1 MDMALKPAAAFDFD
15 AKLRATVD
23 MFRLS
28 KIERMLS
35 DCLENMPDKSPVD
48 YIGDLNKSDIMH

>member
-1 MDMALKPAAAFDFD
+1 MDMALKPMAVLDMES
-15 AKLRATVD
+15 KLRSTVD

-35 DCLENMPDKSPVD
+35 DCLENMSDKSPVD
-48 YIGDLNKSDIMH
+48 YIGELNKSDIMH

>member
-1 MDMALKPAAAFDFD
+1 MHMALKPMAVLDMES
-15 AKLRATVD
+15 KLRSTVD

-48 YIGDLNKSDIMH
+48 YIGELNKSDILH

>member
-1 MDMALKPAAAFDFD
+1 MDMALKTMAVLDMES
-15 AKLRATVD
+15 KLRSTVD

-48 YIGDLNKSDIMH
+48 YIGELNKSDILH

>member
-1 MDMALKPAAAFDFD
+1 MDMALKPMAVLDMES
-15 AKLRATVD
+15 KLKSTVD

-48 YIGDLNKSDIMH
+48 YIGELNKSDVMH

>member
-1 MDMALKPAAAFDFD
+1 MDMALKPMAVLDMES
-15 AKLRATVD
+15 KLRSTVD

-48 YIGDLNKSDIMH
+48 YIGELNKSDIMH